1 MDNNNIPQEYKPLGA
16 WAYVGYKILFSIP
29 LVGLILLIV
38 FAFSNDNI
46 NRRNYARSFFCAWLI
61 IAIIAII
68 VFVILLVAGVSF
80 GALANSASTTY

>member
-16 WAYVGYKILFSIP
+16 WAYVGYNILFAIP
-29 LVGLILLIV
+29 LVGFILLIV

-46 NRRNYARSFFCAWLI
+46 NRRNYARSFFCTWLI
-61 IAIIAII
+61 VAIIAVI
-68 VFVILLVAGVSF
+68 VGVILLIAGVSF